1 MAMAGAVGG
10 CPTPTKRACYVG
22 KSGCNICD
30 LLNIVIAISIVFMFK
45 SKIFMEILGVGIFIF
60 RVCNQI
66 W

>member
-10 CPTPTKRACYVG
+10 CPTPTKRVRYVG
-22 KSGCNICD
+22 KSGWNICD
-30 LLNIVIAISIVFMFK
+30 WLNIVIIISIVIMFK

-60 RVCNQI
+60 RVYNQI